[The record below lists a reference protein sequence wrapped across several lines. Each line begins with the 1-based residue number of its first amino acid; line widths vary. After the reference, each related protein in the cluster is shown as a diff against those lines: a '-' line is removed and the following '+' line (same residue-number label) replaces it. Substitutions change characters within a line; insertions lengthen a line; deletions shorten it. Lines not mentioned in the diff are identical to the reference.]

1 VPIVGPASSTS
12 GAVSE
17 DAAARLRRLRRRHTS
32 AAYRCVA
39 RALDA
44 AGAALGLLAGA
55 PLLVGIAIAIRL
67 EDGGPVFFTQT
78 RVGRDG
84 RPFRLWKFRSLSEEP
99 DDSGE
104 AARYATRIGAFLRR
118 WALDELPQLWNVLR
132 GDMSL
137 IGPRPVPPD
146 QVARY
151 GPHERQR
158 LAARPGLTGWAQVH
172 GRNAL
177 PWPER
182 IDYDAEYVKR
192 RSLLLDARIL
202 VHTPRVLLSGKGV
215 YGTDRTNDVFE
226 APDRADAPSVPD
238 R

>member
-1 VPIVGPASSTS
+1 VGSASTS
-12 GAVSE
+12 RAISE
-17 DAAARLRRLRRRHTS
+17 HAASQLRRLRHRYTS
-32 AAYRCVA
+32 ATYRRVK
-39 RALDA
+39 RLLDA
-44 AGAALGLLAGA
+44 AGAALGLVVGA

-84 RPFRLWKFRSLSEEP
+84 KPFRVWKFRSLSEEP
-99 DDSGE
+99 DDPGE
-104 AARYATRIGAFLRR
+104 AARYVTRAGSFLRR
-118 WALDELPQLWNVLR
+118 WGLDELPQLWNVLL

-137 IGPRPVPPD
+137 VGPRPVPAD

-177 PWPER
+177 PWPKR

-192 RSLLLDARIL
+192 RSLRLDARIL
-202 VHTPRVLLSGKGV
+202 ALTPRTLFSGKGV
-215 YGTDRTNDVFE
+215 YGTDRVNDVFGNSDVRE
-226 APDRADAPSVPD
+226 RS